1 MANSSADRTAKTQT
15 TTPTWHDLAQV
26 SDRKRQLWRTGGNHT
41 DWMACGIAWDA
52 VAITPMAT
60 GLAALGSTR
69 TGTRCGY
76 LVLADHLRNVLYVLV
91 PPGTG
96 GACDGILGVRVLS
109 HGYQLL
115 VPTPPEHS
123 NIVADWVSHPPGDK
137 PPRLVQA
144 EQLAAHLRDLTPPM
158 HDKEVAS

>member
-1 MANSSADRTAKTQT
+1 M
-15 TTPTWHDLAQV
+15 PV
-26 SDRKRQLWRTGGNHT
+26 
-41 DWMACGIAWDA
+41 
-52 VAITPMAT
+52 
-60 GLAALGSTR
+60 GLAALGAAR
-69 TGTRCGY
+69 ADTRCGY
-76 LVLADHLRNVLYVLV
+76 LVLADHLRSVLYVLV

-96 GACDGILGVRVLS
+96 DACDGILGVRVLS

-144 EQLAAHLRDLTPPM
+144 EQLAAHLRDLTVPM
-158 HDKEVAS
+158 HDKEVVS